1 VLAFIEGATVMA
13 VELFGAK
20 MMTPYYG
27 SSLIVWTTVIGIT
40 LLCLTIGY
48 FLGGRL
54 SMKYK
59 AQNLVFVQ
67 LMISALL
74 IGIMPIIAHSV
85 LKFTGDFNFY
95 VGAVLSAILLFGFPL
110 IFLGS
115 TSPVIILL
123 ATKDVKK
130 SGKNAGFVYSIST
143 IGGIF
148 MTFLLGF
155 FIIEEYGITIPN
167 MFVSGILLIMTAL
180 LLFRNSRIIF
190 ISIISLLFL
199 FESIGVYKSTI
210 QNSVNSSAFNILY
223 ESEGLLGQLRVL
235 DEYYPDLDITDRSML
250 VNGIPQTF
258 VDASSGY
265 SYWYYVHMLSTICSS
280 KPAGSDVLLLGF
292 GGGSVASELT
302 RLDLNIDAIEIDK
315 RMYQL
320 SEDYFR
326 FDSKNTNFIVDDARH
341 YLKTAK
347 KKYDVIIFDMIKGEV
362 QPPYALTK
370 ESFKEGLDI
379 LKPGGLLLVNFQGHF
394 DELEGLPFR
403 SIVATLKA
411 AGFSNTVF
419 HVENCEPNSPCDF
432 IIIGSVD
439 KPDISFDPSRINN
452 CCVTKSYVKDL
463 LNKNRVLQ
471 SNVGKG
477 ESIVFTDDLPI
488 LEHINL
494 KSIVEWRTAM
504 IDNNAKKS
512 LEEGVRLFK

>member
-1 VLAFIEGATVMA
+1 MLAFIEGATVMA

-190 ISIISLLFL
+190 ISII
-199 FESIGVYKSTI
+199 
-210 QNSVNSSAFNILY
+210 
-223 ESEGLLGQLRVL
+223 
-235 DEYYPDLDITDRSML
+235 
-250 VNGIPQTF
+250 
-258 VDASSGY
+258 
-265 SYWYYVHMLSTICSS
+265 
-280 KPAGSDVLLLGF
+280 
-292 GGGSVASELT
+292 
-302 RLDLNIDAIEIDK
+302 
-315 RMYQL
+315 
-320 SEDYFR
+320 
-326 FDSKNTNFIVDDARH
+326 
-341 YLKTAK
+341 
-347 KKYDVIIFDMIKGEV
+347 
-362 QPPYALTK
+362 
-370 ESFKEGLDI
+370 
-379 LKPGGLLLVNFQGHF
+379 
-394 DELEGLPFR
+394 
-403 SIVATLKA
+403 
-411 AGFSNTVF
+411 
-419 HVENCEPNSPCDF
+419 
-432 IIIGSVD
+432 
-439 KPDISFDPSRINN
+439 
-452 CCVTKSYVKDL
+452 
-463 LNKNRVLQ
+463 
-471 SNVGKG
+471 
-477 ESIVFTDDLPI
+477 
-488 LEHINL
+488 
-494 KSIVEWRTAM
+494 
-504 IDNNAKKS
+504 
-512 LEEGVRLFK
+512 